1 MILMSLSKTHTYDG
15 GIEKMTVREFVEEY
29 KKQNEEHIEEHKKY
43 KLVEAHIIKTYLPY
57 IQKVALAKTLNDAT
71 MYKWIESTD
80 VDGNPTKMKTDQV
93 KISSHIRNLLFKR
106 MVIENYTDLEI
117 EDRSFY
123 NEYDLLKECGAM
135 KMFLYVV
142 REDLKELE
150 FVCDM
155 IKNDTIK
162 NEYEINAQIAK
173 IAEAFSDKL
182 DPVFEALASK
192 IQSAE
197 AAEIIQALGVVT
209 NTNN

>member
-1 MILMSLSKTHTYDG
+1 MM
-15 GIEKMTVREFVEEY
+15 EVQEMTVREFVE
-29 KKQNEEHIEEHKKY
+29 KY
-43 KLVEAHIIKTYLPY
+43 KNENEKLDKYHFIENHIVKTYLPY

-71 MYKWIESTD
+71 MYEWMESTD
-80 VDGNPTKMKTDQV
+80 VNGNPTKMKTDQV
-93 KISSHIRNLLFKR
+93 KISSHVRNLLFKR

-123 NEYDLLKECGAM
+123 NEYDLLQECGAM
-135 KMFLYVV
+135 KMFLNIVG
-142 REDLKELE
+142 EDLKELE
-150 FVCDM
+150 SVCDM

-173 IAEAFSDKL
+173 IVEAFSDKL

-197 AAEIIQALGVVT
+197 ADEIIQALGAMNVEK
-209 NTNN
+209 

>member
-1 MILMSLSKTHTYDG
+1 
-15 GIEKMTVREFVEEY
+15 MTVREFVEEY
-29 KKQNEEHIEEHKKY
+29 KNQNEKY
-43 KLVEAHIIKTYLPY
+43 KLVETHVVKTYLPY

-80 VDGNPTKMKTDQV
+80 VNGNPTKMKTDQV

-106 MVIENYTDLEI
+106 MVIENYTDLKI
-117 EDRSFY
+117 EERSFY
-123 NEYDLLKECGAM
+123 NEYDLLQECGAM
-135 KMFLYVV
+135 KMFLDIVE
-142 REDLKELE
+142 EDLKEFE
-150 FVCDM
+150 SVCNM

-162 NEYEINAQIAK
+162 NEYEMNSQVIK
-173 IAEAFSDKL
+173 IAEMFSEKL

>member
-1 MILMSLSKTHTYDG
+1 
-15 GIEKMTVREFVEEY
+15 MTVREFVEEY
-29 KKQNEEHIEEHKKY
+29 KKQNEKY
-43 KLVEAHIIKTYLPY
+43 KLVETHVVKTYLPY

-123 NEYDLLKECGAM
+123 NEYDLLQECGAM
-135 KMFLYVV
+135 KTFLNIVK
-142 REDLKELE
+142 EDLKEFE
-150 FVCDM
+150 SVCNM

-162 NEYEINAQIAK
+162 NEYEMNSQVIK
-173 IAEAFSDKL
+173 IAEMFSEKL

-192 IQSAE
+192 IQSTE
-197 AAEIIQALGVVT
+197 AIEIIQALGAMNVDK
-209 NTNN
+209 

>member
-1 MILMSLSKTHTYDG
+1 
-15 GIEKMTVREFVEEY
+15 MTVREFVEEY
-29 KKQNEEHIEEHKKY
+29 KKQNEKD
-43 KLVEAHIIKTYLPY
+43 KLVETHIVKTYLPY

-106 MVIENYTDLEI
+106 MIIENYTDLKVE
-117 EDRSFY
+117 ESSFY
-123 NEYDLLKECGAM
+123 NEYDLLQECGAM
-135 KMFLYVV
+135 KIFLYIVK
-142 REDLKELE
+142 EDLKEFE
-150 FVCDM
+150 SVCNM

-197 AAEIIQALGVVT
+197 AAEIIQALGAMNVEK
-209 NTNN
+209 

>member
-1 MILMSLSKTHTYDG
+1 
-15 GIEKMTVREFVEEY
+15 MTVREFVEEY
-29 KKQNEEHIEEHKKY
+29 KKQNEKY
-43 KLVEAHIIKTYLPY
+43 KLVKTHIVKTYLPY

-80 VDGNPTKMKTDQV
+80 ANGNPTKMKTDQV

-106 MVIENYTDLEI
+106 MIIENYTDLKVE
-117 EDRSFY
+117 ESSFY
-123 NEYDLLKECGAM
+123 NEYDLLQECGAM
-135 KMFLYVV
+135 KIFLDIVE
-142 REDLKELE
+142 EDLKELE
-150 FVCDM
+150 SVCDM

-162 NEYEINAQIAK
+162 NEYEMNSQVIK
-173 IAEAFSDKL
+173 IAEMFSEKL

-209 NTNN
+209 NTNS

>member
-1 MILMSLSKTHTYDG
+1 
-15 GIEKMTVREFVEEY
+15 MTVREFVE
-29 KKQNEEHIEEHKKY
+29 KY
-43 KLVEAHIIKTYLPY
+43 KNENEKLDKYYFIENHIVKTYLPY

-71 MYKWIESTD
+71 MYKWVESAD
-80 VDGNPTKMKTDQV
+80 ENGNPTKVKTDQV
-93 KISSHIRNLLFKR
+93 KISSHIRKLLFKR

-117 EDRSFY
+117 EESSFY
-123 NEYDLLKECGAM
+123 NEYDLLQECGAM
-135 KMFLYVV
+135 KTLLDMVG
-142 REDLKELE
+142 EDLKEFE
-150 FVCDM
+150 SVCNM

-197 AAEIIQALGVVT
+197 AAEIIQALGAMNVEK
-209 NTNN
+209 

>member
-1 MILMSLSKTHTYDG
+1 MKIPNQIQTPEKSIKKMNYMLSDQLCTSIYVDY
-15 GIEKMTVREFVEEY
+15 EN
-29 KKQNEEHIEEHKKY
+29 KK
-43 KLVEAHIIKTYLPY
+43 
-57 IQKVALAKTLNDAT
+57 
-71 MYKWIESTD
+71 
-80 VDGNPTKMKTDQV
+80 VD
-93 KISSHIRNLLFKR
+93 
-106 MVIENYTDLEI
+106 IENYTDLKVE
-117 EDRSFY
+117 ESSFY
-123 NEYDLLKECGAM
+123 NEYDLLQECGAM

-197 AAEIIQALGVVT
+197 AAEIIQALGAM
-209 NTNN
+209 NIEK